1 MYQSKLDNL
10 FIHFKN
16 LFVFGKKLHLFNVYN
31 LIDEFRDKNI
41 TLKHWV
47 WFFSSRMIALHCV
60 YMPFKKWKKTPIWL
74 NSSLKVI
81 SPLRIMTC
89 GFYF

>member
-16 LFVFGKKLHLFNVYN
+16 LFVFGKKLHLFDVYN

-41 TLKHWV
+41 TLKHW
-47 WFFSSRMIALHCV
+47 I
-60 YMPFKKWKKTPIWL
+60 
-74 NSSLKVI
+74 
-81 SPLRIMTC
+81 
-89 GFYF
+89 